1 MKKILHG
8 VVFLFF
14 LLTATVSF
22 SQDYRISHKEFAH
35 ATIKPKYEFS
45 ITYPEIKGF
54 TGNVTGM
61 EMFNRHINNVVQ
73 AKSDTF
79 STWMYDWDTTTTN
92 HKMGSYYEAGDTVY
106 YASNE
111 FISIQFYEGYYFSGA
126 AHPNNSSFAVN
137 YDLVKYRE
145 FGLGDVLTDPWLDT
159 ISAICI
165 RDLKKQKGADG
176 EVLDEWIQSGAG
188 PDAKN
193 YEVWNVTKE
202 GLLITFITYQVG
214 SYAEGPSEVLIAYND
229 IKDLVRK
236 DGLLWVFVR

>member
-8 VVFLFF
+8 AVLFF
-14 LLTATVSF
+14 IILTAAVSL

-35 ATIKPKYEFS
+35 ATMKPKYEFS

-61 EMFNRHINNVVQ
+61 EMFNRYINNVVQ

-79 STWMYDWDTTTTN
+79 STWMIDWDTTTTN
-92 HKMGSYYEAGDTVY
+92 HEMGSYYEAGDTVY
-106 YASNE
+106 FASNE
-111 FISIQFYEGYYFSGA
+111 LISVQFYEGYYFSGA

-145 FGLGDVLTDPWLDT
+145 VTLGDLFTGPWLDT
-159 ISAICI
+159 ISAICV
-165 RDLKKQKGADG
+165 RELRKQKRSEM
-176 EVLDEWIQSGAG
+176 EVLDDWIQRGAG

-214 SYAEGPSEVLIAYND
+214 SYVEGPSEVLIAYSD
-229 IKDLVRK
+229 IKDLIRK
-236 DGLLWVFVR
+236 DGLLAGFVR

>member
-1 MKKILHG
+1 MMYSAVKAVLILII
-8 VVFLFF
+8 
-14 LLTATVSF
+14 VSGSISF
-22 SQDYRISHKEFAH
+22 GQDYRIVKKQYGH
-35 ATIKPKYEFS
+35 ATKKPRYEFL
-45 ITYPEIKGF
+45 ITYPELKGF

-61 EMFNRHINNVVQ
+61 EMFNKHMNNIVQ

-92 HKMGSYYEAGDTVY
+92 HEMGSYYEAGDTVY

-145 FGLGDVLTDPWLDT
+145 FGLGDVLTGPWLDT

-165 RDLKKQKGADG
+165 RELKKLKGADG
-176 EVLDEWIQSGAG
+176 EVLDDWIQSGAG

-193 YEVWNVTKE
+193 YTVWNVTKE
-202 GLLITFITYQVG
+202 GLLITFVTYQVG

-229 IKDLVRK
+229 IKDLIRK
-236 DGLLWVFVR
+236 DGLLAGFVR